1 MKIEKKHPTLINLDL
16 DLVAHEDQE
25 QHANSQAMLNA
36 RYSKQK
42 VDINISRPMSRTL
55 DLDYKDLC

>member
-1 MKIEKKHPTLINLDL
+1 MHMKIEKKHPTLINLEL

-42 VDINISRPMSRTL
+42 VDINISKPICPEL
-55 DLDYKDLC
+55 